1 MKILNFPSESFMDHG
16 LNEPIN
22 VLDFSM
28 KKILSFVLIAFLPG
42 LISAQTVYPLYGDQA
57 IPNSIDVPD
66 EEKSEIGDYGI
77 LRISKVSKPTLT
89 VYLPEKG
96 KATGHGVIICPGGG
110 YWILAARHEGSD
122 VAEEFTKRGITA
134 FVLKYRLPSDITM
147 IDKTIGPLQDAQRA
161 IQMVRENANEWNVNP
176 DQVGILGF
184 SAGGHLASTA
194 GTHFETAEINNPKNT
209 SLRPDFMVLV
219 YPVISFDPSI
229 GHSGSAKNL
238 LGDHPSQEIL
248 DKFSNDKQVSA
259 NTPPTYLVH
268 AKDDR
273 VSIQNSY
280 VFENSLKQNAVTVE
294 ATYFETGG
302 HGFGMVNPQSDILW
316 MDQVEA
322 WIKRL
327 FH

>member
-1 MKILNFPSESFMDHG
+1 M
-16 LNEPIN
+16 
-22 VLDFSM
+22 
-28 KKILSFVLIAFLPG
+28 AFLPV

-57 IPNSIDVPD
+57 IPNSIEGPD
-66 EEKSEIGDYGI
+66 EEKSEMGDDGI

-96 KATGHGVIICPGGG
+96 KGTGQGVIICPGGG
-110 YWILAARHEGSD
+110 YWILAASHEGSD
-122 VAEEFTKRGITA
+122 VAEEFAKRGITA
-134 FVLKYRLPSDITM
+134 FVLKYRLPSDVTM

-161 IQMVRENANEWNVNP
+161 IQMVRENADEWNINP

-194 GTHFETAEINNPKNT
+194 GTHFHTAEIDNPKNI

-238 LGDHPSQEIL
+238 LGEHPTQEML

-259 NTPPTYLVH
+259 NTPPAYLVH

-280 VFENSLKQNAVTVE
+280 VFEKSLRQNAVPVE
-294 ATYFETGG
+294 TTYFETGG

-322 WIKRL
+322 WIKGL